1 MKQEHCMKHDRSNPG
16 LEALYAR
23 LDEIRMSE
31 AERQQARA
39 ALAQAD
45 ALVDLSL
52 DLVKLVKRLA
62 GARTRT
68 GYSAT

>member
-1 MKQEHCMKHDRSNPG
+1 MNQKRKNSG

-31 AERQQARA
+31 AERLQARA

-45 ALVDLSL
+45 ALAEFLL
-52 DLVKLVKRLA
+52 GAMRLARRLA
-62 GARTRT
+62 GARPR
-68 GYSAT
+68 GRRYSAT